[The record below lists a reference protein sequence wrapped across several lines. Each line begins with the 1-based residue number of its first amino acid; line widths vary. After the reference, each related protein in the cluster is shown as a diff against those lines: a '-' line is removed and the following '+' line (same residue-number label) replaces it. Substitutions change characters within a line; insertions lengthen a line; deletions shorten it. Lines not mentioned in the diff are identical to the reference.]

1 MGMQRQCE
9 ADFPVQRGPVATRA
23 RTPERSPALLRMS
36 TPSPLTD
43 DASPLAQT
51 QMPFRQSGSTERS
64 QEATSCSGDSNM
76 GSTVQIPKRALG
88 TVVDPIEKALL
99 ITHRLTWVAQLPPES
114 EEGGSEGGATVAAA
128 SGSSSG
134 KSREL
139 KRILQQHHRWLFG
152 VPANA
157 SVLIQ

>member
-1 MGMQRQCE
+1 MG
-9 ADFPVQRGPVATRA
+9 VQRGPVATRA

-99 ITHRLTWVAQLPPES
+99 ITHRLTWVAQLPLDQKKEAVRVEPLLLL
-114 EEGGSEGGATVAAA
+114 TLAAA
-128 SGSSSG
+128 AATAENSS
-134 KSREL
+134 
-139 KRILQQHHRWLFG
+139 
-152 VPANA
+152 A
-157 SVLIQ
+157 SCNSTIGGCLAFLPMLRFSS